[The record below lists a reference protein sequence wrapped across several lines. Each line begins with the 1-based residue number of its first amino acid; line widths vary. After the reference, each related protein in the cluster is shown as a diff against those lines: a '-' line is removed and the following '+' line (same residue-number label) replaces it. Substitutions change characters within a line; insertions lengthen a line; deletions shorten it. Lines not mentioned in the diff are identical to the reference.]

1 MTLTLPRAGS
11 GPTSRFHRVPALA
24 GWTVGITATLSLLAS
39 LSPLIRWII
48 KIPRE
53 FIDNYL
59 FNFPETSVA
68 WAFVLALLAAALS
81 ARKRIAWWLLVGN
94 LFIAA
99 GWNLAGLVN
108 LPSGHADV

>member
-11 GPTSRFHRVPALA
+11 GPTSRFHWVPALA

-53 FIDNYL
+53 F
-59 FNFPETSVA
+59 
-68 WAFVLALLAAALS
+68 
-81 ARKRIAWWLLVGN
+81 
-94 LFIAA
+94 
-99 GWNLAGLVN
+99 
-108 LPSGHADV
+108 